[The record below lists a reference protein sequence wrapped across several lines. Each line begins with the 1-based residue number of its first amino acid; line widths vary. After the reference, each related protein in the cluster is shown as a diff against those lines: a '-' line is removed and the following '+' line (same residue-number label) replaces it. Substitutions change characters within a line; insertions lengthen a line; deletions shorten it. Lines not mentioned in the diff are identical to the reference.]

1 MRVKGEGREEGKLK
15 GREGWEGKVKEGR
28 GREGGGN
35 LWGIQEKLSGIGKG

>member
-15 GREGWEGKVKEGR
+15 GREGGEGE

-35 LWGIQEKLSGIGKG
+35 LWGIQEKLSGRREG